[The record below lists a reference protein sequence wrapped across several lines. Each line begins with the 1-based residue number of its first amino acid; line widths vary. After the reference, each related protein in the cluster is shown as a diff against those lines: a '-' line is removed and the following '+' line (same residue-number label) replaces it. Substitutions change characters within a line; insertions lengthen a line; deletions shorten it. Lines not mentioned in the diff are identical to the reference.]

1 MEFGIFHE
9 FWSTRAAS
17 QAEAFAQSFAEIEA
31 GEEWGLDAIWLAEI
45 HMNPTRALVT
55 APLIVASAIAV
66 RTSRIK
72 IGTAVQILP
81 LGHPLRL
88 AEETATIDQISNG
101 RLIFGVGRSAFPR
114 AYNAYGISYEESQDR
129 FAESLDIIRKAW
141 IEPVTSY
148 KGRYHSFENFTLVPR
163 PVTQPHPEI
172 RIAASQHDTY
182 EAIGKLGFP
191 LFSAV
196 RASPLGELAEHARA
210 YRAAWAEAGHKGR
223 ALLYL
228 QVPVYVAERS
238 ERALA
243 EARDGMMRFSS
254 YRADLLRGPLSYD
267 EVLREKGIV
276 GTPDMVID
284 RLTGLRETAGLDG
297 VSAEIN
303 PGSMLSHAQVMS
315 SLRLW
320 CEEVIPDSN
329 RRFARQHAVH
339 DPVAVDEEVHER
351 SGDVNANEDEQDPG
365 QRFVQ
370 CADSAAEWRTLFHEP
385 RQRHQ
390 TV

>member
-1 MEFGIFHE
+1 VLSAPMNVAGQI
-9 FWSTRAAS
+9 AA
-17 QAEAFAQSFAEIEA
+17 
-31 GEEWGLDAIWLAEI
+31 
-45 HMNPTRALVT
+45 
-55 APLIVASAIAV
+55 
-66 RTSRIK
+66 RTKRIK
-72 IGTAVQILP
+72 IGTAVHVLP
-81 LGHPLRL
+81 LTHPLRL
-88 AEETATIDQISNG
+88 AEETATIDQISGG

-284 RLTGLRETAGLDG
+284 RLTELRETAGLDG

-303 PGSMLSHAQVMS
+303 PGSMLSHEQVMA

-320 CEEVIPDSN
+320 CREVMP
-329 RRFARQHAVH
+329 RFK
-339 DPVAVDEEVHER
+339 
-351 SGDVNANEDEQDPG
+351 
-365 QRFVQ
+365 
-370 CADSAAEWRTLFHEP
+370 
-385 RQRHQ
+385 
-390 TV
+390 